1 MTNQELQELAA
12 KANRGEGIPAKVWEN
27 VTPKEYSLFRFFQS
41 RDTGWADQFG
51 GVVPHYP
58 SQRHIEKNL
67 APEQNMS
74 KMGLEALAQANQVA
88 RKNKLMSPSLAD
100 KMLPT
105 TLVEGG
111 AISINNW
118 GYPDTPKYRD
128 ILTKAG
134 LPPTREGIIDLP
146 RDTTY
151 DQTLIQAKLM
161 HALMAAKAAQYGED
175 KALERWNGKGTNAR
189 LGADSENHYRK
200 VLETDAM
207 LKHPKNKELV
217 QTWDALSQRYAG
229 EPPQEMRAPKAD
241 LSSWEDSD
249 VPAFIGDAVK
259 AVRGALPD
267 KPIERMQQAVRNF
280 TAPTMVPKEEAKKKG
295 GAVKMPDNYSK
306 GNWKII

>member
-1 MTNQELQELAA
+1 MTNQEIQNLVAQSG
-12 KANRGEGIPAKVWEN
+12 KGIGIPNDVWAN
-27 VTPKEYSLFRFFQS
+27 MTPKDYSLYRFFQS
-41 RDTGWADQFG
+41 RNTGWADQMG

-67 APEQNMS
+67 APEQNMTR
-74 KMGLEALAQANQVA
+74 MGLEALAQANQEA
-88 RKNKLMSPSLAD
+88 RKNKLMSFSLAD

-111 AISINNW
+111 NIHINHW
-118 GYPDTPKYRD
+118 GYPDTPKYRE

-161 HALMAAKAAQYGED
+161 HALMAAKALQYGED

-207 LKHPKNKELV
+207 LKHPKNKELMD
-217 QTWDALSQRYAG
+217 TWSALSNRYAG
-229 EPPQEMRAPKAD
+229 EGPQEMRAFKDEVAEE
-241 LSSWEDSD
+241 SN
-249 VPAFIGDAVK
+249 VPEFINNAVK
-259 AVRGALPD
+259 TVRNALPD
-267 KPIERMQQAVRNF
+267 KPIEKIQQAVRNF
-280 TAPTMVPKEEAKKKG
+280 TAPTMVPKEVSYKRGGMIDKSIKG
-295 GAVKMPDNYSK
+295 GSK
-306 GNWKII
+306 LI